1 VFDVAGKRAVRSLT
15 DPLDL
20 LLRVTT
26 GGVFS
31 EGNGLPPWASA
42 GMGMLGIVSA
52 HGNTLQ
58 SHTAPIPRWGARKE
72 VVVGWTS

>member
-1 VFDVAGKRAVRSLT
+1 MLSLAGKGSVRSLT

-31 EGNGLPPWASA
+31 EGNGLPLRASA

-52 HGNTLQ
+52 HDNTLQ
-58 SHTAPIPRWGARKE
+58 SHTAPIPRRGSCCL
-72 VVVGWTS
+72 VVRR